1 MKRLYFTHDISGQDI
16 VKLQSMNS
24 RSLPVWM
31 KWGIVFGL
39 TILYL
44 AASLLLTRWIGSA
57 AMSFGL
63 FPVLAA
69 GLLFGLPGGVTAS
82 LLIVVTNVLLWVFVE
97 GIPLG
102 TLTGGGYIFG
112 SILLIFIGLIS
123 GYNKSE
129 LDKRLEVEG
138 NLRSHEQHLALLNNM
153 IKFVMVSDDF
163 EIMSKILVRDLAKL
177 FGADDCYLIRWDPEK
192 KQAIPVV
199 TTAKL
204 ERSFAETRFPPGE
217 VNIALSTLDA
227 AKILVV
233 EDVSRSPDA
242 STEWFR
248 QFPIRSLISIP
259 LIFDNSKLGVAII
272 AHNTLHKFSAEDIQL
287 AEQAGSQIALAWWDT
302 QQDID
307 LQQRLRETNTLAN
320 IARTLSETEYGGLK
334 RVLQL
339 IVTSVKELI
348 PNAERTVVHMLDED
362 QQILIPEEVSGFDKP
377 AMGKMNM
384 HLGEGV
390 AGQVLASGKAV
401 YIPDVQE
408 DPRFISLKGAP
419 QLRSLIVAPVQSGTQ
434 KLGTISV
441 QNNAPNAFTSEES
454 RLLSLLGTQA
464 ANACLLEITK
474 NSLKETD
481 ALYRINQELVAT
493 IDPDQLMEDVV
504 VLLQENFG
512 YSYVQ
517 IFVMDPD
524 NDDFIL
530 RAGTG
535 EIGKKLKAMGLRIA
549 VGDGIIGYTA
559 ETGTPFF
566 TNDVDAVVFYVPNP
580 LLPEAK
586 SELSVPIKI
595 GGKFLGIIDIQQV
608 PPDYLTQ
615 RDLQL
620 VSAVADQL
628 AVALQKAILYAD
640 LQTSLRQEQAT
651 RSQLIH
657 SERLAAVGRL
667 LASVSHELN
676 NPLQAIQNA
685 LFLLKEEK
693 GISGQG
699 RQDLDIVLS
708 ETERMSAMLE
718 RLRTAYQP
726 IRVEDFLP
734 VQVNTLIEDVHALV
748 ATHLRHNGIAFEF
761 LFDPDLPAI
770 PGLVDQLR
778 QVVLNLFMNAVDAMP
793 NGGDLR
799 VSTWL
804 QAETREV
811 LITITD
817 TGHGI
822 DPFILPN
829 IFDAFV
835 TNKEHGTG
843 LGLTI
848 SYEIVTKHRGR
859 IQAVNNAEGGAT
871 FSVWLPVEQRNE
883 K

>member
-1 MKRLYFTHDISGQDI
+1 
-16 VKLQSMNS
+16 
-24 RSLPVWM
+24 M

-859 IQAVNNAEGGAT
+859 IQAANNAEGGAT

>member
-1 MKRLYFTHDISGQDI
+1 
-16 VKLQSMNS
+16 MNS
-24 RSLPVWM
+24 RPLPRWTN
-31 KWGIVFGL
+31 WGIVIGL
-39 TILYL
+39 TIIYL
-44 AASLLLTRWIGSA
+44 LASLLLGPRIGSA
-57 AMSFGL
+57 AMVVGVL
-63 FPVLAA
+63 PVLAA
-69 GLLFGLPGGVTAS
+69 GLLFGLTGGAIAG
-82 LLIVVTNVLLWVFVE
+82 LLVVLVNILLWVFVE
-97 GIPLG
+97 GILPSA
-102 TLTGGGYIFG
+102 LTGGGYVFG
-112 SILLIFIGLIS
+112 SILLIIIGFTS
-123 GYNKSE
+123 GYHKTVVDE
-129 LDKRLEVEG
+129 RLSTEKNQRV
-138 NLRSHEQHLALLNNM
+138 HEQNLTLLNNM
-153 IKFVMVSDDF
+153 IKVVIVSDDF
-163 EIMSKILVRDLAKL
+163 DIMAKVLVRDLAKL
-177 FGADDCYLIRWDPEK
+177 FGADDCFLIRWNPEK

-204 ERSFAETRFPPGE
+204 ERLFAEIRFAPGE
-217 VNIALSTLDA
+217 EDLATSTLDA
-227 AKILVV
+227 AKTLVV
-233 EDVSRSPDA
+233 DDVSRSPFVSA
-242 STEWFR
+242 EFFR

-259 LIFDNSKLGVAII
+259 LIFEKTRLGVAII
-272 AHNTLHKFSAEDIQL
+272 AHNVPYKFTSEEIQL
-287 AEQAGSQIALAWWDT
+287 AEQAGGQIALAWWDT

-307 LQQRLRETNTLAN
+307 MQRRLRETNTLAN
-320 IARTLSETEYGGLK
+320 IARTLSETEHGGLK
-334 RVLQL
+334 SVLQL

-348 PNAERTVVHMLDED
+348 PNAERTVIHMLDED
-362 QQILIPEEVSGFDKP
+362 QQVLIPEEVSGFDKP
-377 AMGKMNM
+377 AAGKIKM

-390 AGQVLASGKAV
+390 AGQVLATGKAV
-401 YIPDVQE
+401 YIPDVHE
-408 DPRFISLKGAP
+408 DPRFISSKETS
-419 QLRSLIVAPVQSGTQ
+419 QLRSLIVAPVQSGTH

-441 QNNAPNAFTSEES
+441 QNNTPNAFTSEES

-481 ALYRINQELVAT
+481 SLYHINQELVAT

-517 IFVMDPD
+517 IFIVDPD
-524 NDDFIL
+524 NDDFVL

-535 EIGKKLKAMGLRIA
+535 EIGKKLKDMGLRIA
-549 VGDGIIGYTA
+549 VGDGIIGYAA
-559 ETGTPFF
+559 ETGEPFF
-566 TNDVDAVVFYVPNP
+566 TNDVDDVVFYVPNP

-595 GGKFLGIIDIQQV
+595 GDKFLGMIDVQQV
-608 PPDYLTQ
+608 PPSYLTQ

-620 VSAVADQL
+620 VSAAADQL
-628 AVALQKAILYAD
+628 AVALQKAILYED

-657 SERLAAVGRL
+657 SERLAVVGRL

-699 RQDLDIVLS
+699 RQDLEIVIS
-708 ETERMSAMLE
+708 ETERMSGMLD
-718 RLRTAYQP
+718 RLRTAYRP
-726 IRVEDFLP
+726 IRVEDFQP
-734 VQVNTLIEDVHALV
+734 VQINNLIEDVHALV
-748 ATHLRHNGIAFEF
+748 ATHLRHNGISFEF
-761 LFDPDLPAI
+761 LFDPDMPAI

-778 QVVLNLFMNAVDAMP
+778 QVLLNLFMNAVDAMP
-793 NGGDLR
+793 KGGMMR
-799 VSTWL
+799 VTTHL
-804 QAETREV
+804 EAETHEAV
-811 LITITD
+811 ITVSD
-817 TGHGI
+817 TGNGI

-835 TNKEHGTG
+835 TNKDRGTG

-859 IQAVNNAEGGAT
+859 IQAENNPEGGAT
-871 FSVWLPVEQRNE
+871 FSVWLPMEQRNE